1 MIRQIITD
9 CGYCFALNFGCSRIK
24 NIMNNKTR
32 DKKILNEYHI
42 EQLQTPVAFMIFNRP
57 EYTRT
62 VFAEIRK
69 AQPKQLFIIADGPRT
84 PSEAPLCEKTRAIV
98 NQIDWPCEVHRNYAE
113 KNLGLKERISSGLN
127 WFFEN
132 VETGIILEDDC
143 LPHQS
148 FFRFA
153 TEMLEKY
160 KDDERIMMI
169 SGDNFL
175 PDFEIKDSYFFS
187 RYFPIWGW
195 ATWRRAWKKYDIE
208 MQSWKTSESKE
219 FLKKIYP
226 KTQKYMRSHMTKI
239 FNEAY
244 SGKINTWDAQWGYAC
259 LMSGGLCIVPK
270 VNLVS
275 NIGMLGIHTPGSD
288 LILPTYDIYQKGT
301 LKHPK
306 FIEPTAEYDR
316 IFYEKNFR
324 PGPFNLRMTIIS
336 ILVKYEMIK
345 KIYRFFMKMK
355 SLVR

>member
-1 MIRQIITD
+1 
-9 CGYCFALNFGCSRIK
+9 
-24 NIMNNKTR
+24 MNNM
-32 DKKILNEYHI
+32 N
-42 EQLQTPVAFMIFNRP
+42 VAFIIFNRP
-57 EYTRT
+57 EYTRR

-69 AQPKQLFIIADGPRT
+69 AQPKQLFIIADGPRA
-84 PSEAPLCEKTRAIV
+84 PSEVPICEETRSIV
-98 NQIDWPCEVHRNYAE
+98 ENIDWPCEVHRNYAE
-113 KNLGLKERISSGLN
+113 KNLGLKERISSGLS

-195 ATWRRAWKKYDIE
+195 ATWRRAWKKYDVK
-208 MQSWKTSESKE
+208 MQGWRTPESRE

-226 KTQKYMRSHMTKI
+226 KTQKYMRSHMARI
-239 FNEAY
+239 FDEAY
-244 SGKINTWDAQWGYAC
+244 SGKINTWDVQWLYAC
-259 LMSGGLCIVPK
+259 LMNDGLSIIPR
-270 VNLVS
+270 VNLIS
-275 NIGMLGIHTPGSD
+275 NIGMIGIHTSGSN
-288 LILPTYDIYQKGT
+288 LTLLTYDIYQKGN

-306 FIEPTAEYDR
+306 SVTQNVDYDNT
-316 IFYEKNFR
+316 FYEKNFK
-324 PGPFNLRMTIIS
+324 PEHFNLQRTIIS

-345 KIYRFFMKMK
+345 KIYRFFVKMK
-355 SLVR
+355 SLVIQKIAW